1 MKHAVIFNQKQTQVN
16 KINNKQTK
24 LKGGKTMKVRA
35 EQMSN
40 DQLAELLIKY
50 GTAKII
56 VTKST
61 KTCEVFFYEDY
72 IEYEEDDLPCAYE
85 HAAIVAM
92 YIYNSQRIKFLR
104 EQQQL
109 QINKFVFYNRT
120 KEKPKYFEFYK
131 AGIEEVSRY
140 WANGEHWAIA
150 FPIEIKD

>member
-1 MKHAVIFNQKQTQVN
+1 
-16 KINNKQTK
+16 
-24 LKGGKTMKVRA
+24 MKVKT

-50 GTAKII
+50 GTAEII

-61 KTCEVFFYEDY
+61 KTCEVFFHEDY

-85 HAAIVAM
+85 HPAIVAM

-120 KEKPKYFEFYK
+120 KKKPKYFEFYK

-140 WANGEHWAIA
+140 WANGEHYATTC
-150 FPIEIKD
+150 PIEIR

>member
-1 MKHAVIFNQKQTQVN
+1 
-16 KINNKQTK
+16 
-24 LKGGKTMKVRA
+24 MKVRA

-50 GTAKII
+50 GIAEII

-61 KTCEVFFYEDY
+61 KTCEVFFHEDY
-72 IEYEEDDLPCAYE
+72 IEYEEDDLPYIYE

-131 AGIEEVSRY
+131 AGIEEVSHY
-140 WANGEHWAIA
+140 WVNDKHWATTC
-150 FPIEIKD
+150 PIEIKD

>member
-1 MKHAVIFNQKQTQVN
+1 MKHAVIFNQKQTQ
-16 KINNKQTK
+16 KTEINNKQTK
-24 LKGGKTMKVRA
+24 LKEETTMKVKT

-40 DQLAELLIKY
+40 DQLAELLINY
-50 GTAKII
+50 GTAEII

-61 KTCEVFFYEDY
+61 KTCEVFFNEDY

-140 WANGEHWAIA
+140 WANGEHWAIT

>member
-1 MKHAVIFNQKQTQVN
+1 ML
-16 KINNKQTK
+16 IN
-24 LKGGKTMKVRA
+24 
-35 EQMSN
+35 
-40 DQLAELLIKY
+40 Y
-50 GTAKII
+50 GTAEII

-61 KTCEVFFYEDY
+61 KTCEVFFHEDY
-72 IEYEEDDLPCAYE
+72 IKYEEDDLPCAYE

-131 AGIEEVSRY
+131 AGIEEVSHY
-140 WANGEHWAIA
+140 EVNGKHWATTC
-150 FPIEIKD
+150 PIEIKD

>member
-1 MKHAVIFNQKQTQVN
+1 MKIK
-16 KINNKQTK
+16 
-24 LKGGKTMKVRA
+24 A

-61 KTCEVFFYEDY
+61 KTCEVFFHEDY

-104 EQQQL
+104 ERQQL

-131 AGIEEVSRY
+131 AGIEEVRHY
-140 WANGEHWAIA
+140 EVNGKHWATTC
-150 FPIEIKD
+150 PIEIKD

>member
-1 MKHAVIFNQKQTQVN
+1 
-16 KINNKQTK
+16 
-24 LKGGKTMKVRA
+24 MKVRT

-50 GTAKII
+50 GTAKIT

-61 KTCEVFFYEDY
+61 KTCEVFFHEGY

-85 HAAIVAM
+85 HEAIVAM

-109 QINKFVFYNRT
+109 NIDKFVFYNIT
-120 KEKPKYFEFYK
+120 KEKPEYFEFYK
-131 AGIEEVSRY
+131 AGIEEVSNY
-140 WANGEHWAIA
+140 GVNDKHWATTC
-150 FPIEIKD
+150 PIEIKD

>member
-1 MKHAVIFNQKQTQVN
+1 MKHAVIFNQKQTQ
-16 KINNKQTK
+16 KTEINNKQTK
-24 LKGGKTMKVRA
+24 LKGGKTMKVKA

-50 GTAKII
+50 GTAEII

-61 KTCEVFFYEDY
+61 KTCEVFFHEDY

-104 EQQQL
+104 ERQQL

-131 AGIEEVSRY
+131 AGIEEVSHY
-140 WANGEHWAIA
+140 GVNGKHWATTC
-150 FPIEIKD
+150 PIEIKD

>member
-1 MKHAVIFNQKQTQVN
+1 
-16 KINNKQTK
+16 
-24 LKGGKTMKVRA
+24 MKVRA

-40 DQLAELLIKY
+40 DQLAELLINY
-50 GTAKII
+50 GTARII
-56 VTKST
+56 ITKST
-61 KTCEVFFYEDY
+61 KTCEVFFHEDY

-109 QINKFVFYNRT
+109 QIDKFVFYNRT

-131 AGIEEVSRY
+131 AGIEEVSHY
-140 WANGEHWAIA
+140 WVNDKHWATTC
-150 FPIEIKD
+150 PIEIKD

>member
-1 MKHAVIFNQKQTQVN
+1 
-16 KINNKQTK
+16 
-24 LKGGKTMKVRA
+24 MKVRA

-40 DQLAELLIKY
+40 DQLAELLINY
-50 GTAKII
+50 GTAEII

-61 KTCEVFFYEDY
+61 KTCEVFFHEDY
-72 IEYEEDDLPCAYE
+72 IEYEEDDLPYE

-109 QINKFVFYNRT
+109 QINKFMFYNRT

-131 AGIEEVSRY
+131 ARIEEVSHY
-140 WANGEHWAIA
+140 WANDEHYATTC
-150 FPIEIKD
+150 PIEIKD

>member
-24 LKGGKTMKVRA
+24 LKGGKTMKVKA

-40 DQLAELLIKY
+40 DQLAELLINY

-131 AGIEEVSRY
+131 AGIEEASRY
-140 WANGEHWAIA
+140 WVNDKHWATTC
-150 FPIEIKD
+150 PIEIR

>member
-1 MKHAVIFNQKQTQVN
+1 
-16 KINNKQTK
+16 
-24 LKGGKTMKVRA
+24 MKVKA

-40 DQLAELLIKY
+40 DQLAELLINY
-50 GTAKII
+50 GTAEII

-61 KTCEVFFYEDY
+61 KTCEVFFHEDY

-131 AGIEEVSRY
+131 AGIEEVSHY
-140 WANGEHWAIA
+140 EVNGKHWATTC
-150 FPIEIKD
+150 PIEIKD

>member
-1 MKHAVIFNQKQTQVN
+1 
-16 KINNKQTK
+16 
-24 LKGGKTMKVRA
+24 MKVRA
-35 EQMSN
+35 EQINN
-40 DQLAELLIKY
+40 DPLAELLIKY

-61 KTCEVFFYEDY
+61 KTCEVFFHEDY

-104 EQQQL
+104 ERQQL
-109 QINKFVFYNRT
+109 QIDKFVFYNRT

-131 AGIEEVSRY
+131 AGIEEVSHY
-140 WANGEHWAIA
+140 WVNDKHRATTC
-150 FPIEIKD
+150 PIEIR